1 MVDVAVVAVEAVATV
16 EAVEAVTADAEVVEI
31 DPLAAECQPGANR
44 YISSV
49 LLTCLYMTV

>member
-1 MVDVAVVAVEAVATV
+1 MLDVAVVAVEAVATV
-16 EAVEAVTADAEVVEI
+16 EAVTADAEVVGI
-31 DPLAAECQPGANR
+31 DPLAAECQTGANR

>member
-16 EAVEAVTADAEVVEI
+16 EAVTADAEVVEI
-31 DPLAAECQPGANR
+31 DPPLAAECQSGANR

-49 LLTCLYMTV
+49 LLTYLYMTV

>member
-16 EAVEAVTADAEVVEI
+16 EVVTADAEVVEI
-31 DPLAAECQPGANR
+31 DPLAGECQPGANR

-49 LLTCLYMTV
+49 LLTYLYMTV

>member
-16 EAVEAVTADAEVVEI
+16 EAVTADAEVVEI
-31 DPLAAECQPGANR
+31 EPLAAECQPGANR

-49 LLTCLYMTV
+49 LLTYLYMTV

>member
-1 MVDVAVVAVEAVATV
+1 MVDVAVAAVEAVAT
-16 EAVEAVTADAEVVEI
+16 VEAVTADAEVVEI
-31 DPLAAECQPGANR
+31 DPLAGECQPGANR

>member
-1 MVDVAVVAVEAVATV
+1 MAVVAVEAVATV
-16 EAVEAVTADAEVVEI
+16 EDVTADAEVVGI

-49 LLTCLYMTV
+49 LLTYLYMTV

>member
-16 EAVEAVTADAEVVEI
+16 EDVTVDAEVVEI

>member
-16 EAVEAVTADAEVVEI
+16 EDVTADAEVVGI
-31 DPLAAECQPGANR
+31 DPLAAECQPEANR

-49 LLTCLYMTV
+49 LLTYLYMTV